1 MKIPLLEEEWEILL
15 GADLFTGGENLK
27 WGAFDHSNLFQIKK
41 HHCVNI
47 EHQPACTKKMKL
59 KRKWC

>member
-27 WGAFDHSNLFQIKK
+27 RVHLTIQTFF
-41 HHCVNI
+41 
-47 EHQPACTKKMKL
+47 KL
-59 KRKWC
+59 KNIIV